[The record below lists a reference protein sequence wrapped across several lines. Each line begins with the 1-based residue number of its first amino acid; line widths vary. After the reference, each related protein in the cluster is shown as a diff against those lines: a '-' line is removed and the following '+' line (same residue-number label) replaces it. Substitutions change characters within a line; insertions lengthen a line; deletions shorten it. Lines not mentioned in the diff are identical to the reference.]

1 MAIGSARDVSPSER
15 QPSKGQ
21 RLAARPPR
29 GGRGRLVRGLPA
41 LPFGLQGQTASRFYS
56 HSATSGDARLQ
67 RRRGRL
73 VAVRPVEQASCLLH
87 PGEQASCLLQPAG
100 QASCL
105 LHPAG
110 QASSLPNPPREA
122 SCLPPAPCGAC
133 ASPCG
138 TVEVSYGARLGSG
151 AKRTYIARG

>member
-41 LPFGLQGQTASRFYS
+41 LPFGLQGQTATRFYS
-56 HSATSGDARLQ
+56 HSATSGDARFQ

-73 VAVRPVEQASCLLH
+73 VAVRPVE
-87 PGEQASCLLQPAG
+87 

>member
-56 HSATSGDARLQ
+56 HSATSGDARFQ

-87 PGEQASCLLQPAG
+87 PGEQASCLL
-100 QASCL
+100 
-105 LHPAG
+105 HPG
-110 QASSLPNPPREA
+110 EQASSLPNLPREA

>member
-56 HSATSGDARLQ
+56 HSATSGDARFQ

-73 VAVRPVEQASCLLH
+73 VAVRPVEQASCLL
-87 PGEQASCLLQPAG
+87 QPVE

-110 QASSLPNPPREA
+110 QASSLPNLPREA